1 MKSYLFTY
9 SPMCAD
15 WHAQAILN
23 ETNAVTTWVQPFPN
37 AAIVISS
44 LDAKDLGAVLRSRLG
59 ATWFVVTE
67 IHGATIDGLLPGNLW
82 QFINSAPATALPT
95 FSQYLPAA
103 LRESQEAASQ
113 T

>member
-9 SPMCAD
+9 SPLCAD

-37 AAIVISS
+37 AAIIISD
-44 LDAKDLGAVLRSRLG
+44 LDARDLGAVLRARLG
-59 ATWFVVTE
+59 ATWFLIAE

-82 QFINSAPATALPT
+82 QFINSAPTTALPA
-95 FSQYLPAA
+95 FSQYLPPAY
-103 LRESQEAASQ
+103 RGPHEAASQ
-113 T
+113 P

>member
-44 LDAKDLGAVLRSRLG
+44 LEAKDLGAVLRSRLG

-82 QFINSAPATALPT
+82 QFINSATATALPT